1 MKRLGTRLVLAFVG
15 VTLVTVLLMSLP
27 QLVAIARDNR
37 QLPTSER
44 SPLSAEQVGRAIL
57 FPRRWAPGGFI
68 AVVTVPPWQASQ
80 ERGQAQLQDGAQGA
94 GSEHVAPGGPGAS
107 ALTPGVTAAQAPVPG
122 AVGTPASD
130 GAAGAGSWVA
140 LGDLGAYMR
149 GSLEARAATVIGTAT
164 LALALAVG
172 LGLLLA
178 RIIARPIQRV
188 AVAANSVAAGD
199 LTARVPLA
207 PSHQGSKDETVR
219 LAQSFNAMA
228 DSLQRLERQRR
239 DMVADVAHELRTPLT
254 VLRGRMEALE
264 DGVAP
269 LTLVEVGDMHSQVL
283 VLTRLVEDL
292 RVLSLADSGK
302 LTLHPRELDL
312 TELARSAAA
321 GYRVRAAEK
330 GVGVEV
336 TGEGRVAALLDGE
349 RMLQVLGNLLDNAV
363 RYTPAG
369 GRVAVGVERDGGDVV
384 LEVSDTGVGFPEGTE
399 ARVFERFYRLDES
412 RARDGGGSGLG
423 LAIVKAIVEAHG
435 GSVSAGRGASGGA
448 VVRVVIPA

>member
-1 MKRLGTRLVLAFVG
+1 MKRLGARLVLAFVG

-27 QLVAIARDNR
+27 QLAAIARDNR
-37 QLPTSER
+37 ELPASER
-44 SPLSAEQVGRAIL
+44 SPLNAEQVGRAVL
-57 FPRRWAPGGFI
+57 FPRRWAPGGFV
-68 AVVTVPPWQASQ
+68 AVVTVPPWEVAQR
-80 ERGQAQLQDGAQGA
+80 RGQAQPQAGAEA
-94 GSEHVAPGGPGAS
+94 VGSEPAAPGGAGAS
-107 ALTPGVTAAQAPVPG
+107 AAVPSVAGTPLQAPSG
-122 AVGTPASD
+122 E
-130 GAAGAGSWVA
+130 AGAGSWVA
-140 LGDLGAYMR
+140 LGDLGAYLR

-199 LTARVPLA
+199 LSARVPLA
-207 PSHQGSKDETVR
+207 PSHHGSKDETVR

-269 LTLVEVGDMHSQVL
+269 LTLAEVADMHAQVL

-312 TELARSAAA
+312 ADLARSAAA

-330 GVGVEV
+330 GLSVEV

-363 RYTPAG
+363 RYAPAG
-369 GRVAVGVERDGGDVV
+369 GRVAVRVERDGGDVV
-384 LEVSDTGVGFPEGTE
+384 LEVSDTGVGFPAGTE

-435 GSVSAGRGASGGA
+435 GSVGAGRGAAGGA
-448 VVRVVIPA
+448 VVRVVMAA